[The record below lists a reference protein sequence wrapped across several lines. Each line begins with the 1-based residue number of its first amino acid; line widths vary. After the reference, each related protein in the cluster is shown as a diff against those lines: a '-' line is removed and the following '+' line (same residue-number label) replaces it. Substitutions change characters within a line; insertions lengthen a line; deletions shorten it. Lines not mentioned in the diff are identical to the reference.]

1 LKGAAAGAAALVA
14 KPQVGVAQQVRAVA
28 AAAGPEALPAQGTGT
43 SPVEVRSMEKPGSD
57 FMVDVFK
64 SLGFEYFFCLPG
76 GGTGIQ
82 ELVINYGG
90 NKDPRYI
97 LVMHEESGA

>member
-1 LKGAAAGAAALVA
+1 
-14 KPQVGVAQQVRAVA
+14 
-28 AAAGPEALPAQGTGT
+28 
-43 SPVEVRSMEKPGSD
+43 MEKPGSD

-82 ELVINYGG
+82 ESVINYGG
-90 NKDPRYI
+90 NKDPQYI
-97 LVMHEESGA
+97 LVMHEESGAAMANGYAKIEGKPALVCGARNRRVAARRDGHL